1 MNIRRYSK
9 TINLNSFCLANFLS
23 CNANEIFIVVGF
35 EYVISK
41 LTIDYLHCFKFFIFK
56 SLTFLISN
64 ANFCS
69 FSLTSIMASFNA

>member
-1 MNIRRYSK
+1 MNIRRYFK
-9 TINLNSFCLANFLS
+9 TINLNSFCLTNFLS

-41 LTIDYLHCFKFFIFK
+41 LTIDYLHRFKFFIFK
-56 SLTFLISN
+56 SLTFLISD

-69 FSLTSIMASFNA
+69 FSLISIMVSLNA